1 MELREKFEAADADG
15 GDSLDQKEVSNS
27 LIIIPTYVT
36 VPGLIQRCDWEGDV
50 GQGVQP
56 AIYENRRW
64 LQRQCWVER
73 VYELHVTWEPNS
85 Q

>member
-15 GDSLDQKEVSNS
+15 GDSLDQREVSTH
-27 LIIIPTYVT
+27 LRLPTYVT

-56 AIYENRRW
+56 AFYENRR
-64 LQRQCWVER
+64 
-73 VYELHVTWEPNS
+73 
-85 Q
+85 

>member
-56 AIYENRRW
+56 AIYENRR
-64 LQRQCWVER
+64 
-73 VYELHVTWEPNS
+73 
-85 Q
+85 